1 MRESGYY
8 PPGAEFDPDAPWNQ
22 STPIEE
28 PFAVTVSIT
37 MSKTFTINVPNPVH
51 MEEDEDGKYL
61 VSDREPI
68 TEEDVR
74 SQCYLPDE
82 VLKLIAE
89 NKDFDSKFRNVR
101 EDCSGWNVDEC
112 EVIED

>member
-1 MRESGYY
+1 MHESGYY
-8 PPGAEFDPDAPWNQ
+8 PPGAEFDPNAPWNQ
-22 STPIEE
+22 VDPPEE
-28 PFAVTVSIT
+28 PFEVTVSIT
-37 MSKTFTINVPNPVH
+37 LSKTFTVNVPNPTHTEV
-51 MEEDEDGKYL
+51 DEDGAYT

-74 SQCYLPDE
+74 NQCYLPDE

-89 NKDFDSKFRNVR
+89 GKEFNSSNKLKQ
-101 EDCSGWNVDEC
+101 DCAGWSVDEC